1 MNKTRQE
8 RYEFIYGNTARKMEA
23 APAKPEYEPSRQPKR
38 KPAVRTKR
46 KTTPQTKA
54 NQTKALEFDFAFI
67 KALAA
72 GMLVI
77 ALVSFFYL
85 SEQSKL
91 ERQRSVVSSK
101 KSELSTLLVENEDLN
116 LEIEQSIN
124 LSAIQETAMKKYGM
138 KKPAQSKVIAYDSK
152 NVDYVRQYNKVPDSK

>member
-1 MNKTRQE
+1 
-8 RYEFIYGNTARKMEA
+8 MEA

-72 GMLVI
+72 GMHW
-77 ALVSFFYL
+77 
-85 SEQSKL
+85 
-91 ERQRSVVSSK
+91 
-101 KSELSTLLVENEDLN
+101 
-116 LEIEQSIN
+116 
-124 LSAIQETAMKKYGM
+124 
-138 KKPAQSKVIAYDSK
+138 
-152 NVDYVRQYNKVPDSK
+152 